1 LNSLQLGNTR
11 TLIAAADSVQLITLA
26 DNYVNGF
33 LASTQIARRPRLDAV
48 TGEVP
53 GRPMLAEFGWSVLVR
68 ISAGG
73 RVHSIL
79 FDTSLGKEA
88 LLRNASTLKVDLKEV
103 EALVVSHGH
112 PDHTAATPETLSAI
126 GRDELPLILHPGAL
140 RKTVLMFP
148 NGERSYAPYFLDE
161 KELHDRGARL
171 EKSKAPTPLAS
182 ETALVTGEIPR
193 HTDFEKGMP
202 PNMHFR
208 IIEGSLVHDPLIADD
223 QGLVINL
230 RDKGLVV
237 ISGCAHAGIINTV
250 RYAQE
255 VSGIDKVHAVVGGFH
270 LSGDFFAPIID
281 KTVTEIKSI
290 SPKIVLPS
298 HCSGIRALI
307 KIANALPDAF
317 VENSVGTTF
326 QF

>member
-1 LNSLQLGNTR
+1 MADTR
-11 TLIAAADSVQLITLA
+11 ILIAADSIQLITLA

-48 TGEVP
+48 SGEVP
-53 GRPMLAEFGWSVLVR
+53 GRPMLAEFGWSVLVK
-68 ISAGG
+68 ISG
-73 RVHSIL
+73 RGRTHSIL
-79 FDTSLGKEA
+79 FDTGLGKEA
-88 LLRNASTLKVDLKEV
+88 LLRNASILKVDLKEV
-103 EALVVSHGH
+103 EALIVSHGH

-126 GRDELPLILHPGAL
+126 GRDELPVILHPGAL
-140 RKTVLMFP
+140 LKTVLMFP

-161 KELHDRGARL
+161 EELRNRGAKL
-171 EKSKAPTPLAS
+171 EKSKKPTFLAS
-182 ETALVTGEIPR
+182 ETTLVTGEIPR

-208 IIEGSLVHDPLIADD
+208 IIDGSPVHDPLIADD

-230 RDKGLVV
+230 KDRGLVV

-255 VSGIDKVHAVVGGFH
+255 VTGVDRVYAVVGGFH

-281 KTVTEIKSI
+281 KTVTEMKSI

-298 HCSGIRALI
+298 HCTGIRALI
-307 KIANALPDAF
+307 KLADALPDAF
-317 VENSVGTTF
+317 IENSVGTTF